1 MILVLNGQRCT
12 RDKTRSYLLRKSLQ
26 TGFWYLELWWRR
38 VWNCC
43 FLSDLMLRWSS
54 SPQTDLFFVLSPSHI
69 PVSLAKLLVSL
80 TPVVKVQLEDQSPG
94 KLKDF
99 KKKNFLQVHISWIE
113 IELLTLSFIYLYC
126 ISEQSTSVA
135 NEQVT

>member
-1 MILVLNGQRCT
+1 M
-12 RDKTRSYLLRKSLQ
+12 
-26 TGFWYLELWWRR
+26 
-38 VWNCC
+38 
-43 FLSDLMLRWSS
+43 
-54 SPQTDLFFVLSPSHI
+54 
-69 PVSLAKLLVSL
+69 
-80 TPVVKVQLEDQSPG
+80 QLEDQSPG

-126 ISEQSTSVA
+126 ISEQSTFVA